1 MAREKFELSFSS
13 DSSVYYRL
21 EIYDNEATNNTL
33 HTPDLSSRGFDLT
46 YQTDD
51 EDRFTGLIPSE
62 LVFDMLIT
70 SNAQQSLIN
79 DIKASVYGRWQIGV
93 YRSDDDSTG
102 SGTYTL
108 FWCGNLLNDIS
119 PEQDV
124 AYPREFSLTAV
135 CGLSNLQDIKFN
147 EGIGYATP
155 SSFTCLQYFRNAFTL
170 QINTDTFFSG
180 SSPFGKFMRTFVDWT
195 TDTMTHQA
203 DRDPLV
209 YSRFNF
215 MAFVELGDD
224 GVKEYATTF
233 ELLDSICKTFGMR
246 VFFSNGS
253 WVFVQ
258 VNYYDNWTTGN
269 THFFRT
275 YNVGNDATG
284 SPDSSGSTSAVVQE
298 GTNYKRLGGADFD
311 YLAVLKEVRANY
323 DRLQTFNLPFL
334 SYINNGDTGTTF
346 TPNFNEIPLWNGY
359 RYNNLTFS
367 GTGFDINNSKT
378 DKYVADLGNIVATT
392 NSTLRFNRDFKIQG
406 LDTFLPSTGSQNN
419 LQIKIQLKFKLV
431 GASDTKYAFIR
442 NGTEA
447 WHDIDVDFANS
458 YTFGPSGLTQ
468 LNANNLNSN
477 TTFNINCETQTI
489 PFDGNLFLEGY
500 AAIYYNNYTS
510 ATSIES
516 AIQVVEGTTD
526 SENILC
532 YSPPVYSQNGGVQYL
547 VDGELSNLEIY
558 RATNSPGGTA
568 ISTGVNYKV
577 PDLLVGSSPNGMGR
591 IEVYNFTTSA
601 WESFNTTWK
610 AFNAGSGTRITQL
623 LVEEILKGQNLG
635 ARTFN
640 GAIKITDKSLLPYY
654 FGIVIDG
661 SSFVPYQCT
670 FNGASDTWSGEWYEI
685 NTNSTG
691 QTISVGVDTGLEVVN
706 EVGNVSL

>member
-1 MAREKFELSFSS
+1 MAREKKFELSFSS

-21 EIYDNEATNNTL
+21 EIYDNEATDNTYYS
-33 HTPDLSSRGFDLT
+33 PDLSSRGFDLT

-93 YRSDDDSTG
+93 YRSDDDST
-102 SGTYTL
+102 YTL

-147 EGIGYATP
+147 EGVGYTTP

-180 SSPFGKFMRTFVDWT
+180 STPFGKFMRTFVDWT

-215 MAFVELGDD
+215 MAFVELGDS

-258 VNYYDNWTTGN
+258 VNYYDNWTSGN

-334 SYINNGDTGTTF
+334 QYSNNSDTSTLF

-367 GTGFDINNSKT
+367 GTGYDINNSKT
-378 DKYVADLGNIVATT
+378 DLFSVNLGSVTATD
-392 NSTLRFNRDFKIQG
+392 NSTLRFNRDFKIQA
-406 LDTFLPSTGSQNN
+406 LDAFSPSTGNAN
-419 LQIKIQLKFKLV
+419 ILQIKVQLRFRLV

-442 NGTEA
+442 NGTVEP

-458 YTFGPSGLTQ
+458 LTFSSAIE
-468 LNANNLNSN
+468 LNANNLNN
-477 TTFNINCETQTI
+477 NFTFNINCETLNL
-489 PFDGNLFLEGY
+489 PFTGDLYLDGY
-500 AAIYYNNYTS
+500 AAIYYNLYGDALS
-510 ATSIES
+510 SES

-526 SENILC
+526 SDHILC
-532 YSPPVYSQNGGVQYL
+532 YSPPVYSENGGVQYL
-547 VDGELSNLEIY
+547 VDGELSNLEYYI
-558 RATNSPGGTA
+558 ATNAPGGTA
-568 ISTGVNYKV
+568 ISTGVTYEV
-577 PDLLVGSSPNGMGR
+577 PDLLVGSSPNGIGR
-591 IEVYNFTTSA
+591 IEVYNFTSSA
-601 WESFNTTWK
+601 WEDFNPTWK
-610 AFNAGSGTRITQL
+610 AFNAGTGTRITQL
-623 LVEEILKGQNLG
+623 LVEEILKGQNVG

-670 FNGASDTWSGEWYEI
+670 FNAQQDTWSGEYYEI
-685 NTNSTG
+685 NLDSTG

>member
-1 MAREKFELSFSS
+1 MAREKKFELSFSS

-21 EIYDNEATNNTL
+21 EIYDNEATNNTYY
-33 HTPDLSSRGFDLT
+33 TPNLSSKGFDLT

-70 SNAQQSLIN
+70 SNAQQALIN
-79 DIKASVYGRWQIGV
+79 EIKISVYGRWQIGV
-93 YRSDDDSTG
+93 YRSNDDVSYD
-102 SGTYTL
+102 L

-147 EGIGYATP
+147 TNIGYDT
-155 SSFTCLQYFRNAFTL
+155 SSSYTCLQYFRYSFIN
-170 QINTDTFFSG
+170 QINTDTFFTG
-180 SSPFGKFMRTFVDWT
+180 VSPGRFIRTYVDWT

-215 MAFVELGDD
+215 MAFVELGNN
-224 GVKEYATTF
+224 GVKEYATAF
-233 ELLDSICKTFGMR
+233 DFLNSICNTFGMR
-246 VFFSNGS
+246 CFFSNGS
-253 WVFVQ
+253 WQLVQ
-258 VNYYDNWTTGN
+258 VNYYDNWTVGN
-269 THFFRT
+269 NHFYRY
-275 YNVGNDATG
+275 YNVANAATG
-284 SPDSSGSTSAVVQE
+284 SPDASGSTSAVVQE
-298 GTNYKRLGGADFD
+298 GTSYKRLGGADFD

-334 SYINNGDTGTTF
+334 QYSNNSDTSTLF
-346 TPNFNEIPLWNGY
+346 NPNFNEIPLWNGY

-367 GTGFDINNSKT
+367 GTGYDINNSKT
-378 DKYVADLGNIVATT
+378 DLYSVSLGSVVATT

-406 LDTFLPSTGSQNN
+406 LDTFLPTGSGAQNN
-419 LQIKIQLKFKLV
+419 LQIKVQLKFKLV
-431 GASDTKYAFIR
+431 GSSDTKYAFIR

-458 YTFGPSGLTQ
+458 LTFGPSGQTQ
-468 LNANNLNSN
+468 LSSDNLNSN
-477 TTFNINCETQTI
+477 TTFNINCETLTI

-510 ATSIES
+510 TTSIES
-516 AIQVVEGTTD
+516 AIEVVEGTTD
-526 SENILC
+526 SENIIC

-558 RATNSPGGTA
+558 RATNAPGGTA
-568 ISTGVNYKV
+568 ISTGVTYDV
-577 PDLLVGSSPNGMGR
+577 EDLFVGSSPNGIGK

-610 AFNAGSGTRITQL
+610 AFNTGTGTRITQL

-654 FGIVIDG
+654 FGITIDG
-661 SSFVPYQCT
+661 SNFVPYQCT
-670 FNGASDTWSGEWYEI
+670 FNGANDTWSGEWYEI

-691 QTISVGVDTGLEVVN
+691 QTISVGTYTGQGVNNVEVQ
-706 EVGNVSL
+706 VGL

>member
-1 MAREKFELSFSS
+1 MAREKKFELSFSS

-21 EIYDNEATNNTL
+21 EIYDNDATNNTYYS
-33 HTPDLSSRGFDLT
+33 PDLSSRGFDLT

-79 DIKASVYGRWQIGV
+79 DIKASVYGRWQVGV
-93 YRSDDDSTG
+93 YRSDDDS
-102 SGTYTL
+102 TYTL

-147 EGIGYATP
+147 EGVGYTTP

-170 QINTDTFFSG
+170 QINTDTFFTG
-180 SSPFGKFMRTFVDWT
+180 VSPGRFIKTYVDWT
-195 TDTMTHQA
+195 TDTMTHQSN
-203 DRDPLV
+203 RDPLV

-246 VFFSNGS
+246 CFFSNGS
-253 WVFVQ
+253 WQLVQ
-258 VNYYDNWTTGN
+258 VNYYDNWQTPN
-269 THFFRT
+269 THFVRF
-275 YNVGNDATG
+275 YNVANDVTG
-284 SPDSSGSTSAVVQE
+284 APDSSGSTSAVVQE
-298 GTNYKRLGGADFD
+298 GTNFKRLGGADFD

-323 DRLQTFNLPFL
+323 DRLQNFNLPFL
-334 SYINNGDTGTTF
+334 SYINNSDTGTTF

-367 GTGFDINNSKT
+367 GTGYDINNSKT
-378 DKYVADLGNIVATT
+378 DKYVADLGSIVATT
-392 NSTLRFNRDFKIQG
+392 NSSLRFNRNFKIQG
-406 LDTFLPSTGSQNN
+406 LDTFQPSTGNAN
-419 LQIKIQLKFKLV
+419 ILQIKLQLKFKLV

-458 YTFGPSGLTQ
+458 LTFSSVIE

-477 TTFNINCETQTI
+477 FTFNINCETLTI

-500 AAIYYNNYTS
+500 AAIYYNLYGDALS
-510 ATSIES
+510 SES

-526 SENILC
+526 SDNILC
-532 YSPPVYSQNGGVQYL
+532 FSPPVYSDNGGVQYL

-558 RATNSPGGTA
+558 RATNAPGGTA
-568 ISTGVNYKV
+568 ISTGVTYEV
-577 PDLLVGSSPNGMGR
+577 PDLLVGSSSNGIGR

-610 AFNAGSGTRITQL
+610 AFNAGTGTRITQL
-623 LVEEILKGQNLG
+623 LVEQILKGQNVG

-640 GAIKITDKSLLPYY
+640 GAIKITDKSLFPYY

-661 SSFVPYQCT
+661 STFVPYQCT

-685 NTNSTG
+685 NLNSTG

>member
-1 MAREKFELSFSS
+1 MAREKKFELSFST
-13 DSSVYYRL
+13 DSGVYYRL
-21 EIYDNEATNNTL
+21 EIYDNEAINNAYY
-33 HTPDLSSRGFDLT
+33 TPDLSSRGFDLT

-93 YRSDDDSTG
+93 YRSDDDST
-102 SGTYTL
+102 YTL

-147 EGIGYATP
+147 EGVGYNSS

-170 QINTDTFFSG
+170 QIKTDTFFSG
-180 SSPFGKFMRTFVDWT
+180 SSPFSRFMRTFVDWT
-195 TDTMTHQA
+195 TDSMTHQA

-215 MAFVELGDD
+215 MAFVELGND

-258 VNYYDNWTTGN
+258 VNYYDNWLPPN
-269 THFFRT
+269 THFFRY
-275 YNVGNDATG
+275 YNVGNAATG
-284 SPDSSGSTSAVVQE
+284 APDSSGSTSAVVQE

-311 YLAVLKEVRANY
+311 YLAVLKEVRANF

-392 NSTLRFNRDFKIQG
+392 NSTLRFNRDFKFQA
-406 LDTFLPSTGSQNN
+406 LDAFLPSTGVQNN
-419 LQIKIQLKFKLV
+419 LLVNIQLKFKLV

-458 YTFGPSGLTQ
+458 LAFTSQP
-468 LNANNLNSN
+468 LNLQNTNSN
-477 TTFNINCETQTI
+477 TTYNINCETLSI
-489 PFDGNLFLEGY
+489 PFDGQLFLEGY
-500 AAIYYNNYTS
+500 AVIYYNIYDTS
-510 ATSIES
+510 WFYQGAN
-516 AIQVVEGTTD
+516 QVVEATTD

-577 PDLLVGSSPNGMGR
+577 PDLLVGSSPNGIGR

-610 AFNAGSGTRITQL
+610 AFNAGTGTRITQL

-640 GAIKITDKSLLPYY
+640 GAIKITNKSLLPYY

-661 SSFVPYQCT
+661 STFVPYQCT
-670 FNGASDTWSGEWYEI
+670 FNAQQDTWSGEWYEI

-691 QTISVGVDTGLEVVN
+691 QTISVGIDTGEGVFDPEPWDGGL
-706 EVGNVSL
+706 

>member
-1 MAREKFELSFSS
+1 MAREKKFELSFSS

-21 EIYDNEATNNTL
+21 EIYDNEATNNTYY
-33 HTPDLSSRGFDLT
+33 TPNLSSKGFDLT

-70 SNAQQSLIN
+70 SNAQQALIN
-79 DIKASVYGRWQIGV
+79 EIKISVYGRWQIGV
-93 YRSDDDSTG
+93 YRSNDDVSYD
-102 SGTYTL
+102 L

-147 EGIGYATP
+147 TNIGYDT
-155 SSFTCLQYFRNAFTL
+155 SSSYTCLQYFRYSFIN
-170 QINTDTFFSG
+170 QINTDTFFTG
-180 SSPFGKFMRTFVDWT
+180 VSPGRFIRTYVDWT

-215 MAFVELGDD
+215 MAFVELGNN
-224 GVKEYATTF
+224 GVKEYATAF
-233 ELLDSICKTFGMR
+233 DFLNSICNTFGMR
-246 VFFSNGS
+246 CFFSNGS
-253 WVFVQ
+253 WQLVQ
-258 VNYYDNWTTGN
+258 VNYYDNWTVGN
-269 THFFRT
+269 NHFYRY
-275 YNVGNDATG
+275 YNVANAATG
-284 SPDSSGSTSAVVQE
+284 SPDASGSTSAVVQE
-298 GTNYKRLGGADFD
+298 GTSYKRLGGADFD

-334 SYINNGDTGTTF
+334 QYSNNSDTSTLF
-346 TPNFNEIPLWNGY
+346 NPNFNEIPLWNGY

-378 DKYVADLGNIVATT
+378 DLYSVSLGSVVATT

-406 LDTFLPSTGSQNN
+406 LDTFLPTGSGAQNN
-419 LQIKIQLKFKLV
+419 LQIKVQLKFKLV
-431 GASDTKYAFIR
+431 GSSDTKYAFIR

-458 YTFGPSGLTQ
+458 LTFGPSGQTQ
-468 LNANNLNSN
+468 LSSDNLNSN
-477 TTFNINCETQTI
+477 TTFNINCETLTI

-510 ATSIES
+510 TTSIES
-516 AIQVVEGTTD
+516 AIEVVEGTTD
-526 SENILC
+526 SENIIC

-558 RATNSPGGTA
+558 RATNAPGGTA
-568 ISTGVNYKV
+568 ISTGVTYDV
-577 PDLLVGSSPNGMGR
+577 EDLFVGSSPNGIGK

-610 AFNAGSGTRITQL
+610 AFNTGTGTRITQL

-654 FGIVIDG
+654 FGITIDG
-661 SSFVPYQCT
+661 SNFVPYQCT
-670 FNGASDTWSGEWYEI
+670 FNGANDTWSGEWYEI

-691 QTISVGVDTGLEVVN
+691 QTISVGTYTGQGVNNVEVQ
-706 EVGNVSL
+706 VGL

>member
-1 MAREKFELSFSS
+1 MAREKKFELSFSS

-21 EIYDNEATNNTL
+21 EIYDNEATNNAYY
-33 HTPDLSSRGFDLT
+33 TPDLSSRGFDLT

-79 DIKASVYGRWQIGV
+79 DIKSSVYGRWQIGV
-93 YRSDDDSTG
+93 YRSDDDS
-102 SGTYTL
+102 TYTL

-147 EGIGYATP
+147 EGVGYAEP
-155 SSFTCLQYFRNAFTL
+155 SAFTVLQYFRNAFTL
-170 QINTDTFFSG
+170 QINTDTFFTG
-180 SSPFGKFMRTFVDWT
+180 VSPGRFMRTFVDWT

-215 MAFVELGDD
+215 MAFVELGND

-246 VFFSNGS
+246 VSFSNGS

-258 VNYYDNWTTGN
+258 VNYYDNWTSGN

-275 YNVGNDATG
+275 YNVDNDATG
-284 SPDSSGSTSAVVQE
+284 APSSSGSSSAVAQE
-298 GTNYKRLGGADFD
+298 GTNFKRLGGADFD

-334 SYINNGDTGTTF
+334 QYSNNSDTSTLF

-367 GTGFDINNSKT
+367 GTGYDINNSKT
-378 DKYVADLGNIVATT
+378 DLFSVNLGSVTATD
-392 NSTLRFNRDFKIQG
+392 NSTLRFNRDFKIQA
-406 LDTFLPSTGSQNN
+406 LDAFSPSTGNAN
-419 LQIKIQLKFKLV
+419 ILQIKVQLRFRLV

-442 NGTEA
+442 NNLNEE

-458 YTFGPSGLTQ
+458 ITFGNITTQ
-468 LNANNLNSN
+468 LNANNLNGN
-477 TTFNINCETQTI
+477 TTHNINCETQTI
-489 PFDGNLFLEGY
+489 PFTGELFLDGY
-500 AAIYYNNYTS
+500 AAIWYNTYLSDTS
-510 ATSIES
+510 NDLA
-516 AIQVVEGTTD
+516 AQVADGTTD
-526 SENILC
+526 SGNILLF
-532 YSPPVYSQNGGVQYL
+532 SPPVYSQNGGVQYL

-558 RATNSPGGTA
+558 IATNAPGGTA
-568 ISTGVNYKV
+568 ISTGVTYDV
-577 PDLLVGSSPNGMGR
+577 PDLFVGSSANGIGR

-601 WESFNTTWK
+601 WEQFNTTWK
-610 AFNAGSGTRITQL
+610 AFNAGTGTRITQL
-623 LVEEILKGQNLG
+623 LVEQILKGQNVG

-685 NTNSTG
+685 NLDSTG
-691 QTISVGVDTGLEVVN
+691 QTISVGTDTGQGVNNVEVQ
-706 EVGNVSL
+706 VGL

>member
-1 MAREKFELSFSS
+1 MAREKKFELSFSS
-13 DSSVYYRL
+13 DSSVFYRL
-21 EIYDNEATNNTL
+21 EIYDNQAKTNTYY
-33 HTPDLSSRGFDLT
+33 TPDLSSRGFDLT

-79 DIKASVYGRWQIGV
+79 MIKSSVYGRWQIGV
-93 YRSDDDSTG
+93 YRSDDDS
-102 SGTYTL
+102 TYTL

-124 AYPREFSLTAV
+124 AYPRKFSLTAV

-147 EGIGYATP
+147 EGVGYTTP
-155 SSFTCLQYFRNAFTL
+155 SSFTILQYFRNAFTL

-180 SSPFGKFMRTFVDWT
+180 SSPFGRFMRTFVDWT
-195 TDTMTHQA
+195 TDNMTHQA

-258 VNYYDNWTTGN
+258 VNYYDNWTSGN

-284 SPDSSGSTSAVVQE
+284 APDTSGSTSAVVQE
-298 GTNYKRLGGADFD
+298 GTNYKRLADADFD
-311 YLAVLKEVRANY
+311 YLAVLKAVRANY

-334 SYINNGDTGTTF
+334 SYINNSDTGTTF

-367 GTGFDINNSKT
+367 GSGYDINNSKT
-378 DKYVADLGNIVATT
+378 DKYVADLGSIVSTT

-406 LDTFLPSTGSQNN
+406 LDTFLPTGSNEQNI
-419 LQIKIQLKFKLV
+419 LQIKLQLKFKLV

-458 YTFGPSGLTQ
+458 LTFDSLV

-477 TTFNINCETQTI
+477 FTFNINCETLTI

-500 AAIYYNNYTS
+500 AAVYYNIYGQNW
-510 ATSIES
+510 IMDS

-526 SENILC
+526 SDHILI
-532 YSPPVYSQNGGVQYL
+532 YSPPVYSENGGVQYL

-568 ISTGVNYKV
+568 ISTGVTYEV
-577 PDLLVGSSPNGMGR
+577 QDLLVGSSPNGIGR

-601 WESFNTTWK
+601 WESYNTTWK
-610 AFNAGSGTRITQL
+610 AFNTGTGTRITQL
-623 LVEEILKGQNLG
+623 LVEQILKGQIVG

-640 GAIKITDKSLLPYY
+640 GAIKITDKSLFPYY
-654 FGIVIDG
+654 FGITIDG
-661 SSFVPYQCT
+661 SNFVPYQCT
-670 FNGASDTWSGEWYEI
+670 FNAQEDTWSGEWYEI
-685 NTNSTG
+685 NLNSTG

>member
-1 MAREKFELSFSS
+1 MAREKKFELSFST
-13 DSSVYYRL
+13 DSGVYYRL
-21 EIYDNEATNNTL
+21 EIYDNEAINNAYY
-33 HTPDLSSRGFDLT
+33 TPDLSSRGFDLT

-93 YRSDDDSTG
+93 YRSDDDST
-102 SGTYTL
+102 YTL

-147 EGIGYATP
+147 EGVGYNSS

-170 QINTDTFFSG
+170 QIKTDTFFSG
-180 SSPFGKFMRTFVDWT
+180 SSPFSRFMRTFVDWT
-195 TDTMTHQA
+195 TDSMTHQA

-215 MAFVELGDD
+215 MAFVELGND

-258 VNYYDNWTTGN
+258 VNYYDNWLPPN
-269 THFFRT
+269 THFFRY
-275 YNVGNDATG
+275 YNVGNAATG
-284 SPDSSGSTSAVVQE
+284 APDSSGSTSAVVQE

-392 NSTLRFNRDFKIQG
+392 NSTLRFNRDFKFQA
-406 LDTFLPSTGSQNN
+406 LDAFLPSTGVQNN
-419 LQIKIQLKFKLV
+419 LLVNIQLKFKLV

-458 YTFGPSGLTQ
+458 LAFTSQP
-468 LNANNLNSN
+468 LNLQNTNSN
-477 TTFNINCETQTI
+477 TTYNINCETLSI
-489 PFDGNLFLEGY
+489 PFDGQLFLEGY
-500 AAIYYNNYTS
+500 AVIYYNIYDTS
-510 ATSIES
+510 WFYQGAN
-516 AIQVVEGTTD
+516 QVVEATTD

-577 PDLLVGSSPNGMGR
+577 PDLLVGSSPNGIGR

-610 AFNAGSGTRITQL
+610 AFNAGTGTRITQL

-640 GAIKITDKSLLPYY
+640 GAIKITNKSLLPYY

-661 SSFVPYQCT
+661 STFVPYQCT
-670 FNGASDTWSGEWYEI
+670 FNAQQDTWSGEWYEI

-691 QTISVGVDTGLEVVN
+691 QTISVGIDTGEGVFDPEPWDGGL
-706 EVGNVSL
+706 

>member
-1 MAREKFELSFSS
+1 MAREKKFELSFSS

-21 EIYDNEATNNTL
+21 EIYDNEATNNTYYS
-33 HTPDLSSRGFDLT
+33 PDLSSRGFDLT
-46 YQTDD
+46 YQTED

-93 YRSDDDSTG
+93 YRSDDDST
-102 SGTYTL
+102 YNL

-147 EGIGYATP
+147 EGVGYDEP

-180 SSPFGKFMRTFVDWT
+180 SKPFGKFMRTFVDWT

-215 MAFVELGDD
+215 MAFVELGND
-224 GVKEYATTF
+224 GIKEYATTF

-258 VNYYDNWTTGN
+258 VNYYDNWTSGN

-275 YNVGNDATG
+275 YNVGNAATG
-284 SPDSSGSTSAVVQE
+284 APDTSGSTSSVVQE

-334 SYINNGDTGTTF
+334 SYINNSDSGTTF

-367 GTGFDINNSKT
+367 GTGYDINNSKT

-406 LDTFLPSTGSQNN
+406 LDTFLPTISDTQNI
-419 LQIKIQLKFKLV
+419 LQIKLQLKFKLV
-431 GASDTKYAFIR
+431 GASETKYAFIR

-458 YTFGPSGLTQ
+458 LTFESLV

-477 TTFNINCETQTI
+477 FTFNINCETLTI

-500 AAIYYNNYTS
+500 AAIYYNNYVNALGS
-510 ATSIES
+510 AF
-516 AIQVVEGTTD
+516 AVQVVEATTD
-526 SENILC
+526 SDNILC

-558 RATNSPGGTA
+558 RATNAPGGTA
-568 ISTGVNYKV
+568 ISTGVTYEV
-577 PDLLVGSSPNGMGR
+577 PDLLVGSSPNGIGR

-610 AFNAGSGTRITQL
+610 AFNAGTGTRITQL
-623 LVEEILKGQNLG
+623 LVEQILKGQNVG

-654 FGIVIDG
+654 YGIVIDG

-670 FNGASDTWSGEWYEI
+670 FNAQQDTWSGEWYEI
-685 NTNSTG
+685 NLNSTG
-691 QTISVGVDTGLEVVN
+691 QTISVGVDTGLGIDNVVSTP
-706 EVGNVSL
+706 SL

>member
-1 MAREKFELSFSS
+1 MAREKKFELSFSS

-21 EIYDNEATNNTL
+21 EIYDNEATNNTYYS
-33 HTPDLSSRGFDLT
+33 PDLSSRGFDLT

-79 DIKASVYGRWQIGV
+79 DIKASVYGRWQVGV
-93 YRSDDDSTG
+93 YRSDDDS
-102 SGTYTL
+102 TYTL

-119 PEQDV
+119 PEQDI

-147 EGIGYATP
+147 EGVGYAEP
-155 SSFTCLQYFRNAFTL
+155 SAFTVLQYFRNAFTL
-170 QINTDTFFSG
+170 QINTDTFFTG
-180 SSPFGKFMRTFVDWT
+180 VSPGRFIKTYVDWT

-215 MAFVELGDD
+215 MAFVELGND

-246 VFFSNGS
+246 CFFSDGS
-253 WVFVQ
+253 WQLIQ
-258 VNYYDNWTTGN
+258 VNYYDNWTAGN
-269 THFFRT
+269 THFFRS

-284 SPDSSGSTSAVVQE
+284 SPDNSGSTSAVVQE
-298 GTNYKRLGGADFD
+298 GTNFKRLGGADFD

-334 SYINNGDTGTTF
+334 QYSNNSDTSTLF
-346 TPNFNEIPLWNGY
+346 NPNFNEIPLWNGY

-367 GTGFDINNSKT
+367 GTGYDINNSKT
-378 DKYVADLGNIVATT
+378 DLFSVNLGSVTATDY
-392 NSTLRFNRDFKIQG
+392 STLRFNRDFMLQALG
-406 LDTFLPSTGSQNN
+406 AFLPSTGTGNILEVK
-419 LQIKIQLKFKLV
+419 LQLRFRLV

-442 NGTEA
+442 NNLNEE
-447 WHDIDVDFANS
+447 WHSIDVDFANS
-458 YTFGPSGLTQ
+458 ITFGNITTQ
-468 LNANNLNSN
+468 LNANNLNGN
-477 TTFNINCETQTI
+477 TTHNINCETQTI
-489 PFDGNLFLEGY
+489 PFTGELFLDGY
-500 AAIYYNNYTS
+500 AAIWYNTYLSDTS
-510 ATSIES
+510 NDLA
-516 AIQVVEGTTD
+516 AQVSDGTTD
-526 SENILC
+526 SGNILLF
-532 YSPPVYSQNGGVQYL
+532 SPPVYSQNGGVQYL

-558 RATNSPGGTA
+558 IATNAPGGTA
-568 ISTGVNYKV
+568 ISTGVTYDV
-577 PDLLVGSSPNGMGR
+577 PDLFVGSSANGIGR

-601 WESFNTTWK
+601 WEQFNTTWK
-610 AFNAGSGTRITQL
+610 AFNAGTGTRITQL
-623 LVEEILKGQNLG
+623 LVEQILKGQNVG

-640 GAIKITDKSLLPYY
+640 GAIKITDKSLFPYY
-654 FGIVIDG
+654 FGITIDG
-661 SSFVPYQCT
+661 SNFVPYQCT

-685 NTNSTG
+685 NLDSTG
-691 QTISVGVDTGLEVVN
+691 QTISVGTDTGNGVVN

>member
-1 MAREKFELSFSS
+1 MAREKKFECSFKS
-13 DSSVYYRL
+13 DSGVYYRL
-21 EIYDNEATNNTL
+21 DIYDNEATNNTYYSPSL
-33 HTPDLSSRGFDLT
+33 TSKGFDLT

-79 DIKASVYGRWQIGV
+79 DIKSSIYGRWQIGV
-93 YRSDDDSTG
+93 YRSDDDT
-102 SGTYTL
+102 TYSL

-147 EGIGYATP
+147 EGVGYNDP
-155 SSFTCLQYFRNAFTL
+155 STYTCLQYFRYSFIN
-170 QINTDTFFSG
+170 QINTDTFFTG
-180 SSPFGKFMRTFVDWT
+180 VSPGRFMRTFVDWT

-215 MAFVELGDD
+215 MAFVELGND
-224 GVKEYATTF
+224 GVKKYATTF

-298 GTNYKRLGGADFD
+298 GTNYKRLGGADFN
-311 YLAVLKEVRANY
+311 YLPILKQVKANY

-334 SYINNGDTGTTF
+334 QYSNNSDTSTLF

-367 GTGFDINNSKT
+367 GTGFDINRSKT
-378 DKYVADLGNIVATT
+378 DLFSVNLGSVTATDY
-392 NSTLRFNRDFKIQG
+392 STLRFNRDFKLQA
-406 LDTFLPSTGSQNN
+406 LDAFLPSTGTGNI
-419 LQIKIQLKFKLV
+419 LEIKIQLRFRLV

-442 NGTEA
+442 NNLNEE
-447 WHDIDVDFANS
+447 WHNIDVDFANS
-458 YTFGPSGLTQ
+458 ITFGNITTLLSS
-468 LNANNLNSN
+468 NNLNSN
-477 TTFNINCETQTI
+477 MTHNINCETQTI
-489 PFDGNLFLEGY
+489 PFTGELFLDGY
-500 AAIYYNNYTS
+500 AAIWYNTYASDTS
-510 ATSIES
+510 NDLA
-516 AIQVVEGTTD
+516 AQVVDGTTG
-526 SENILC
+526 SENILLF
-532 YSPPVYSQNGGVQYL
+532 SPPVYSQNGGVQYL

-558 RATNSPGGTA
+558 IATNAPGGTS
-568 ISTGVNYKV
+568 ISTGVNYEV
-577 PDLLVGSSPNGMGR
+577 PDLFVGSSQNGIGK

-610 AFNAGSGTRITQL
+610 AFNTGTGTRITQL
-623 LVEEILKGQNLG
+623 LVQEILKGQNVG

-640 GAIKITDKSLLPYY
+640 GAIKITDNSLLPYY
-654 FGIVIDG
+654 FGITIDG
-661 SSFVPYQCT
+661 SNFVPYQCT
-670 FNGASDTWSGEWYEI
+670 FNAQEDTWSGEWYEI
-685 NTNSTG
+685 NLDSTG

-706 EVGNVSL
+706 EVGDVSL

>member
-1 MAREKFELSFSS
+1 MAREKKFELSFLS
-13 DSSVYYRL
+13 DSGVYYRI
-21 EIYDNEATNNTL
+21 EIYDNEAVNNAYYS
-33 HTPDLSSRGFDLT
+33 PDLSSRGFDLT

-79 DIKASVYGRWQIGV
+79 DIKISVYGRWQVGV
-93 YRSDDDSTG
+93 YRSDDDL
-102 SGTYTL
+102 TYTL

-135 CGLSNLQDIKFN
+135 CGLSNLQDIEFN
-147 EGIGYATP
+147 EGVGYDT
-155 SSFTCLQYFRNAFTL
+155 SSTFTCLQYFRNAFVF

-180 SSPFGKFMRTFVDWT
+180 SSPFSRFIRTYVDWT
-195 TDTMTHQA
+195 TDGMTHQA

-215 MAFVELGDD
+215 MAFVDLDSD
-224 GVKEYATTF
+224 GVKKYSTSF
-233 ELLDSICKTFGMR
+233 ELLDNICKAFGLR
-246 VFFSNGS
+246 CFFSNGS
-253 WVFVQ
+253 WQLVQ
-258 VNYYDNWTTGN
+258 VNYYDNWTSGN

-275 YNVGNDATG
+275 YNIGNAVTG
-284 SPDSSGSTSAVVQE
+284 SPDSSGSTSAVVPE

-334 SYINNGDTGTTF
+334 SYINNSDTSTTF

-367 GTGFDINNSKT
+367 GTGYDINNSKT
-378 DKYVADLGNIVATT
+378 DKYVADLGSIVATT

-406 LDTFLPSTGSQNN
+406 LDTFLPSTGNAN
-419 LQIKIQLKFKLV
+419 ILQIKLQLKFKLV

-442 NGTEA
+442 NSTEA

-458 YTFGPSGLTQ
+458 LTFSSIIE

-477 TTFNINCETQTI
+477 FTFNINCETLTI

-500 AAIYYNNYTS
+500 AAIWYNLYGDALS
-510 ATSIES
+510 SES

-526 SENILC
+526 SENIIC
-532 YSPPVYSQNGGVQYL
+532 FSPPVYSQNGGIQYL

-558 RATNSPGGTA
+558 RATNAPGGTA
-568 ISTGVNYKV
+568 ISTGVTYEV
-577 PDLLVGSSPNGMGR
+577 PDLLIGSSLAGIGR
-591 IEVYNFTTSA
+591 IETYNFTTSA
-601 WESFNTTWK
+601 WEAFSSTWK
-610 AFNAGSGTRITQL
+610 AFNTGTGTRITQL
-623 LVEEILKGQNLG
+623 LVEQILKGQNVG

-654 FGIVIDG
+654 FGITIDG
-661 SSFVPYQCT
+661 SNFVPYQCT

-685 NTNSTG
+685 ALNSTG
-691 QTISVGVDTGLEVVN
+691 QTISVGVDSGLEVNN
-706 EVGNVSL
+706 EVSNVSL

>member
-1 MAREKFELSFSS
+1 MAREKKFQSIFQS

-21 EIYDNEATNNTL
+21 EIYDNEATSSTL
-33 HTPDLSSRGFDLT
+33 HEPVLSSRGFDLT

-70 SNAQQSLIN
+70 SNAQQALIN
-79 DIKASVYGRWQIGV
+79 EIKISVYGRWQIGV
-93 YRSDDDSTG
+93 YRSDDDSSG

-147 EGIGYATP
+147 EGVGYTTP
-155 SSFTCLQYFRNAFTL
+155 STFTCLQYFRNAFTL
-170 QINTDTFFSG
+170 QINTDTFFTG
-180 SSPFGKFMRTFVDWT
+180 VSPGRFIKTYVDWT

-209 YSRFNF
+209 FSRFNF
-215 MAFVELGDD
+215 MAFVELGND

-246 VFFSNGS
+246 CFFSEGS
-253 WVFVQ
+253 WQLVQ
-258 VNYYDNWTTGN
+258 VNYYDNWTSGN
-269 THFFRT
+269 THFFRS
-275 YNVGNDATG
+275 YNVGNDVTG
-284 SPDSSGSTSAVVQE
+284 SPDNSGSTSAVVQE
-298 GTNYKRLGGADFD
+298 GTNFKRLGGADFD

-334 SYINNGDTGTTF
+334 QYSNNSDTSTLF
-346 TPNFNEIPLWNGY
+346 NPNFNEIPLWNGY

-367 GTGFDINNSKT
+367 GTGYDINNSKT
-378 DKYVADLGNIVATT
+378 DLFSVNLGTIVATT
-392 NSTLRFNRDFKIQG
+392 NSTLRFNRDFKIQA
-406 LDTFLPSTGSQNN
+406 LDAFSPSTGNAN
-419 LQIKIQLKFKLV
+419 ILQIKVQLRFRLV

-442 NGTEA
+442 NGTVEP

-458 YTFGPSGLTQ
+458 LTFSSAIE
-468 LNANNLNSN
+468 LNANNLNN
-477 TTFNINCETQTI
+477 NFTFNINCETLTI

-500 AAIYYNNYTS
+500 AAIYYNLYGD
-510 ATSIES
+510 ATSSESVIE
-516 AIQVVEGTTD
+516 VVEGTTD
-526 SENILC
+526 SDHILC
-532 YSPPVYSQNGGVQYL
+532 YSPPVYSENGGVQYL

-558 RATNSPGGTA
+558 RATNAPGGTA
-568 ISTGVNYKV
+568 ISTGVTYEV
-577 PDLLVGSSPNGMGR
+577 PDLFVGSSPNGIGR

-601 WESFNTTWK
+601 WETFNTTWK
-610 AFNAGSGTRITQL
+610 AFNTGTGTRITQL
-623 LVEEILKGQNLG
+623 LVEQILKGQNVG

-640 GAIKITDKSLLPYY
+640 GAIKITDKSLFPYY
-654 FGIVIDG
+654 FGIVIDS
-661 SSFVPYQCT
+661 SSFLPYQCT
-670 FNGASDTWSGEWYEI
+670 FNAQQDTWSGEWYEI
-685 NTNSTG
+685 NLDSTG
-691 QTISVGVDTGLEVVN
+691 QIITVGQDTGNEVVN

>member
-1 MAREKFELSFSS
+1 MAREKKFELSFSS
-13 DSSVYYRL
+13 DSGVYYRL
-21 EIYDNEATNNTL
+21 EIYDNEATNNTYY
-33 HTPDLSSRGFDLT
+33 TPDLSSKGFDLT

-51 EDRFTGLIPSE
+51 ENRFTGLIPSE
-62 LVFDMLIT
+62 LVFDMLIN
-70 SNAQQSLIN
+70 SNVQQALIN
-79 DIKASVYGRWQIGV
+79 EIKISVYGRWQIGV
-93 YRSDDDSTG
+93 YRSNDDVSYD
-102 SGTYTL
+102 L

-147 EGIGYATP
+147 TNIGYDT
-155 SSFTCLQYFRNAFTL
+155 SSAYTCLQYFRYSFIN
-170 QINTDTFFSG
+170 QINTDTFFTG
-180 SSPFGKFMRTFVDWT
+180 VSPGRFIRTYVDWT

-215 MAFVELGDD
+215 MAFVELGNN
-224 GVKEYATTF
+224 GVKEYATAF
-233 ELLDSICKTFGMR
+233 DFLNSICNTFGMR
-246 VFFSNGS
+246 CLFSNGS
-253 WVFVQ
+253 WQLVQ
-258 VNYYDNWTTGN
+258 VNYYDNWTVGN
-269 THFFRT
+269 THFYRF
-275 YNVGNDATG
+275 YNVGNAVTG
-284 SPDSSGSTSAVVQE
+284 SPDASGSTSAVVQE
-298 GTNYKRLGGADFD
+298 GTSFKRLGGADFD
-311 YLAVLKEVRANY
+311 YLAVLKEVTANY

-334 SYINNGDTGTTF
+334 SYINKGNTGTTF
-346 TPNFNEIPLWNGY
+346 IPNFNEIPLWNGY
-359 RYNNLTFS
+359 RYNDLTFS

-378 DKYVADLGNIVATT
+378 FKYVADLGNIVATT
-392 NSTLRFNRDFKIQG
+392 NSTLRFNRDFKLQG
-406 LDTFLPSTGSQNN
+406 LGGFIPSTGTANN
-419 LQIKIQLKFKLV
+419 LLVNIQLKFKLV
-431 GASDTKYAFIR
+431 GDGDTKYAFIR
-442 NGTEA
+442 NGTEP

-458 YTFGPSGLTQ
+458 LSWVSYPL
-468 LNANNLNSN
+468 LNSN
-477 TTFNINCETQTI
+477 TNSNITLNINCETLTI
-489 PFDGNLFLEGY
+489 PFDGQLFLEGY
-500 AAIYYNNYTS
+500 AAIYYNLYAS

-516 AIQVVEGTTD
+516 AIQVTEATTN
-526 SENILC
+526 SENIIC

-558 RATNSPGGTA
+558 KATNSPGGTA
-568 ISTGVNYKV
+568 IATGVSYDV
-577 PDLLVGSSPNGMGR
+577 EDLFVGSSPNGIGK

-610 AFNAGSGTRITQL
+610 AFNTGTGTRITQL

-661 SSFVPYQCT
+661 SNFVPYQCT
-670 FNGASDTWSGEWYEI
+670 FNGANDTWSGEWYEI

-691 QTISVGVDTGLEVVN
+691 QTISVGIDTGEGVFNLESWD
-706 EVGNVSL
+706 GGL

>member
-1 MAREKFELSFSS
+1 MAREKKFELSFSS

-21 EIYDNEATNNTL
+21 EIYDNEATNNTYY
-33 HTPDLSSRGFDLT
+33 TPNLSSKGFDLT

-70 SNAQQSLIN
+70 SNAQQALIN
-79 DIKASVYGRWQIGV
+79 EIKISVYGRWQIGV
-93 YRSDDDSTG
+93 YRSNDDVSYD
-102 SGTYTL
+102 L

-147 EGIGYATP
+147 TNIGYDT
-155 SSFTCLQYFRNAFTL
+155 SSSYTCLQYFRYSFIN
-170 QINTDTFFSG
+170 QINTDTFFTG
-180 SSPFGKFMRTFVDWT
+180 VSPGRFIRTYVDWT

-215 MAFVELGDD
+215 MAFVELGNN
-224 GVKEYATTF
+224 GVKEYATAF
-233 ELLDSICKTFGMR
+233 DFLNSICNTFGMR
-246 VFFSNGS
+246 CFFSNGS
-253 WVFVQ
+253 WQLVQ
-258 VNYYDNWTTGN
+258 VNYYDNWTVGN
-269 THFFRT
+269 NHFYRY
-275 YNVGNDATG
+275 YNVANAATG
-284 SPDSSGSTSAVVQE
+284 SPDASGSTSAVVQE
-298 GTNYKRLGGADFD
+298 GTSYKRLGGADFD

-334 SYINNGDTGTTF
+334 QYSNNSDTSTLF
-346 TPNFNEIPLWNGY
+346 NPNFNEIPLWNGY

-378 DKYVADLGNIVATT
+378 DLYSVSLGSVVATT

-406 LDTFLPSTGSQNN
+406 LDTFLPTGSGAQNN
-419 LQIKIQLKFKLV
+419 LQIKVQLKFKLV
-431 GASDTKYAFIR
+431 GSSDTKYAFIR

-458 YTFGPSGLTQ
+458 LTFGPSGQTQ
-468 LNANNLNSN
+468 LSSDNLNSN
-477 TTFNINCETQTI
+477 TTFNINCETLTI

-510 ATSIES
+510 STSIES
-516 AIQVVEGTTD
+516 AIEVVEGTTD
-526 SENILC
+526 SENIIC

-558 RATNSPGGTA
+558 RATNAPGGTA
-568 ISTGVNYKV
+568 ISTGVTYDV
-577 PDLLVGSSPNGMGR
+577 EDLFVGSSPNGIGK

-610 AFNAGSGTRITQL
+610 AFNTGTGTRITQL

-654 FGIVIDG
+654 FGITIDG
-661 SSFVPYQCT
+661 SNFVPYQCT
-670 FNGASDTWSGEWYEI
+670 FNGANDTWSGEWYEI

-691 QTISVGVDTGLEVVN
+691 QTISVGTYTGQGVNNVEVQ
-706 EVGNVSL
+706 VGL

>member
-1 MAREKFELSFSS
+1 MAREKKFELSFSS

-21 EIYDNEATNNTL
+21 EIYDNEATDNTYY
-33 HTPDLSSRGFDLT
+33 TPDLSSRGFDLT

-93 YRSDDDSTG
+93 YRSDDDST
-102 SGTYTL
+102 YTL

-147 EGIGYATP
+147 EGVGYTTP

-180 SSPFGKFMRTFVDWT
+180 STPFGKFMRTFVDWT

-215 MAFVELGDD
+215 MAFVELGND
-224 GVKEYATTF
+224 GVKDYATTF

-258 VNYYDNWTTGN
+258 VNYYDNWTSGN

-334 SYINNGDTGTTF
+334 QYSNNSDTSTLF

-367 GTGFDINNSKT
+367 GTGYDINNSKT
-378 DKYVADLGNIVATT
+378 DLFSVNLGSVTATD
-392 NSTLRFNRDFKIQG
+392 NSTLRFNRDFKIQA
-406 LDTFLPSTGSQNN
+406 LDAFSPSTGNAN
-419 LQIKIQLKFKLV
+419 ILQIKVQLRFRLV

-442 NGTEA
+442 NGTVEP

-458 YTFGPSGLTQ
+458 LTFSSAIE
-468 LNANNLNSN
+468 LNANNLNN
-477 TTFNINCETQTI
+477 NFTFNINCETLNL
-489 PFDGNLFLEGY
+489 PFTGDLYLDGY
-500 AAIYYNNYTS
+500 AAIYYNLYGDALS
-510 ATSIES
+510 SES

-526 SENILC
+526 SDHILC
-532 YSPPVYSQNGGVQYL
+532 YSPPVYSENGGVQYL
-547 VDGELSNLEIY
+547 VDGELSNLEYYI
-558 RATNSPGGTA
+558 ATNAPGGTA
-568 ISTGVNYKV
+568 ISTGVTYEV
-577 PDLLVGSSPNGMGR
+577 PDLLVGSSPNGIGR
-591 IEVYNFTTSA
+591 IEVYNFTSSA

-610 AFNAGSGTRITQL
+610 AFNAGTGTRITQL
-623 LVEEILKGQNLG
+623 LVEQILKGQNVG

-670 FNGASDTWSGEWYEI
+670 FNAQQDTWSGEYYEI
-685 NTNSTG
+685 NLDSTG

>member
-1 MAREKFELSFSS
+1 MAREKKFELSFSS

-21 EIYDNEATNNTL
+21 EIYDNEATDNTYY
-33 HTPDLSSRGFDLT
+33 TPDLSSRGFDLT

-79 DIKASVYGRWQIGV
+79 DIKASVYGRWQVGV
-93 YRSDDDSTG
+93 YRSDDDS
-102 SGTYTL
+102 TYTL

-147 EGIGYATP
+147 EGVGYTTP

-170 QINTDTFFSG
+170 QINTDTFFTG
-180 SSPFGKFMRTFVDWT
+180 VSPGRFIKTYVDWT
-195 TDTMTHQA
+195 TDTMTHQSN
-203 DRDPLV
+203 RDPLV

-246 VFFSNGS
+246 CFFSNGS
-253 WVFVQ
+253 WQLVQ
-258 VNYYDNWTTGN
+258 VNYYDNWQTPN
-269 THFFRT
+269 THFVRF
-275 YNVGNDATG
+275 YNVANDVTG
-284 SPDSSGSTSAVVQE
+284 APDSSGSTSAVVQE
-298 GTNYKRLGGADFD
+298 GTNFKRLGGADFD

-323 DRLQTFNLPFL
+323 DRLQNFNLPFL
-334 SYINNGDTGTTF
+334 SYINNSDTGTTF

-367 GTGFDINNSKT
+367 GTGYDINNSKT
-378 DKYVADLGNIVATT
+378 DKYVADLGSIVATT
-392 NSTLRFNRDFKIQG
+392 NSSLRFNRNFKIQG
-406 LDTFLPSTGSQNN
+406 LDTFQPSTGNAN
-419 LQIKIQLKFKLV
+419 ILQIKLQLKFKLV

-458 YTFGPSGLTQ
+458 LTFSSVIE

-477 TTFNINCETQTI
+477 FTFNINCETLTI

-500 AAIYYNNYTS
+500 AAIYYNLYGDALS
-510 ATSIES
+510 SES

-526 SENILC
+526 SDNILC
-532 YSPPVYSQNGGVQYL
+532 FSPPVYSDNGGVQYL

-558 RATNSPGGTA
+558 RATNAPGGTA
-568 ISTGVNYKV
+568 ISTGVTYEV
-577 PDLLVGSSPNGMGR
+577 PDLLVGSSPNGIGR

-610 AFNAGSGTRITQL
+610 AFNAGTGTRITQL
-623 LVEEILKGQNLG
+623 LVEQILKGQNVG

-640 GAIKITDKSLLPYY
+640 GAIKITDKSLFPYY

-661 SSFVPYQCT
+661 STFVPYQCT

-685 NTNSTG
+685 NLNSTG

>member
-1 MAREKFELSFSS
+1 MAREKKFECSFKS
-13 DSSVYYRL
+13 DSGVYYRL
-21 EIYDNEATNNTL
+21 DIYDNEATNNTYYSPSL
-33 HTPDLSSRGFDLT
+33 TSKGFDLT

-62 LVFDMLIT
+62 LVFDMLVT
-70 SNAQQSLIN
+70 SNAEQALIN
-79 DIKASVYGRWQIGV
+79 EIKSSIYGRWQIGV
-93 YRSDDDSTG
+93 YRSDDDISY
-102 SGTYTL
+102 SL

-147 EGIGYATP
+147 EGVGYNDP
-155 SSFTCLQYFRNAFTL
+155 STYTCLQYFRYSFIN
-170 QINTDTFFSG
+170 QINTDTFFTG
-180 SSPFGKFMRTFVDWT
+180 VSPGRFMRTFVDWT

-215 MAFVELGDD
+215 MAFVDLGND
-224 GVKEYATTF
+224 GVKEYATAF

-269 THFFRT
+269 THFFRS

-298 GTNYKRLGGADFD
+298 GTNYKRLGGADFN
-311 YLAVLKEVRANY
+311 YLPVLKQVKANY

-334 SYINNGDTGTTF
+334 QYSNNSDTSTLF

-367 GTGFDINNSKT
+367 GTGYDINRTKT
-378 DKYVADLGNIVATT
+378 DLFSVNLGSVTATDY
-392 NSTLRFNRDFKIQG
+392 STLRFNRDFKLQA
-406 LDTFLPSTGSQNN
+406 LDAFLPSTGNGN
-419 LQIKIQLKFKLV
+419 ILEIKIQLRFRLV

-442 NGTEA
+442 NNLNEE
-447 WHDIDVDFANS
+447 WHDIDIDFANS
-458 YTFGPSGLTQ
+458 ITFGNITTLLSS
-468 LNANNLNSN
+468 NNLNGN
-477 TTFNINCETQTI
+477 MTHNINCETQTI
-489 PFDGNLFLEGY
+489 PFSGELFLDGY
-500 AAIYYNNYTS
+500 AAIYYSTYTS
-510 ATSIES
+510 QNAIIDT
-516 AIQVVEGTTD
+516 IQVTDSTSD
-526 SENILC
+526 SENILLF
-532 YSPPVYSQNGGVQYL
+532 SPPVLNQNQGVQYL

-558 RATNSPGGTA
+558 IATNSPGGTA
-568 ISTGVNYKV
+568 ISTGVSYEV
-577 PDLLVGSSPNGMGR
+577 PDLLVGSSASGIGR
-591 IEVYNFTTSA
+591 IEVYNFTSLA

-610 AFNAGSGTRITQL
+610 AFNTGTGTRITQL
-623 LVEEILKGQNLG
+623 LVEEILKGQNVG

-654 FGIVIDG
+654 FGITIDG
-661 SSFVPYQCT
+661 SNFIPYQCT
-670 FNGASDTWSGEWYEI
+670 FNAQEDTWSGEWYEI
-685 NTNSTG
+685 NLNSTG

>member
-1 MAREKFELSFSS
+1 MAREKKFELSFSS

-21 EIYDNEATNNTL
+21 EIYDNEATNNTYY
-33 HTPDLSSRGFDLT
+33 TPNLSSKGFDLT

-70 SNAQQSLIN
+70 SNAQQALIN
-79 DIKASVYGRWQIGV
+79 EIKISVYGRWQIGV
-93 YRSDDDSTG
+93 YRSNDDVSYD
-102 SGTYTL
+102 L

-147 EGIGYATP
+147 TNIGYDT
-155 SSFTCLQYFRNAFTL
+155 SSSYTCLQYFRYSFIN
-170 QINTDTFFSG
+170 QINTDTFFTG
-180 SSPFGKFMRTFVDWT
+180 VSPGRFIRTYVDWT

-215 MAFVELGDD
+215 MAFVELGNN
-224 GVKEYATTF
+224 GVKEYATAF
-233 ELLDSICKTFGMR
+233 DFLNSICNTFGMR
-246 VFFSNGS
+246 CFFSNGS
-253 WVFVQ
+253 WQLVQ
-258 VNYYDNWTTGN
+258 VNYYDNWTVGN
-269 THFFRT
+269 NHFYRY
-275 YNVGNDATG
+275 YNVANAATG
-284 SPDSSGSTSAVVQE
+284 SPDASGSTSAVVQE
-298 GTNYKRLGGADFD
+298 GTSYKRLGGADFD

-334 SYINNGDTGTTF
+334 QYSNNSDTSTLF
-346 TPNFNEIPLWNGY
+346 NPNFNEIPLWNGY

-367 GTGFDINNSKT
+367 GTGYDINNSKT
-378 DKYVADLGNIVATT
+378 DLYSVSLGSVVATT

-406 LDTFLPSTGSQNN
+406 LDTFLPTGSGAQNN
-419 LQIKIQLKFKLV
+419 LQIKVQLKFKLV
-431 GASDTKYAFIR
+431 GSSDTKYAFIR

-458 YTFGPSGLTQ
+458 LTFGPSGQTQ
-468 LNANNLNSN
+468 LSSDNLNSN
-477 TTFNINCETQTI
+477 TTFNINCETLTI

-510 ATSIES
+510 STSIES
-516 AIQVVEGTTD
+516 AIEVVEGTTD
-526 SENILC
+526 SENIIC

-558 RATNSPGGTA
+558 RATNAPGGTA
-568 ISTGVNYKV
+568 ISTGVTYDV
-577 PDLLVGSSPNGMGR
+577 EDLFVGSSPNGIGK

-610 AFNAGSGTRITQL
+610 AFNTGTGTRITQL

-654 FGIVIDG
+654 FGITIDG
-661 SSFVPYQCT
+661 SNFVPYQCT
-670 FNGASDTWSGEWYEI
+670 FNGANDTWSGEWYEI

-691 QTISVGVDTGLEVVN
+691 QTISVGTYTGQGVNNVEVQ
-706 EVGNVSL
+706 VGL